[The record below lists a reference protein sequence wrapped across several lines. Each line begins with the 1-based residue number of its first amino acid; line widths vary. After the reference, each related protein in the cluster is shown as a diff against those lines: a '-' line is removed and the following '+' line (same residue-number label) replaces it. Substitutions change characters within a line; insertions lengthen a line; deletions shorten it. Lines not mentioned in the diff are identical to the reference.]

1 MSTDISMSAV
11 MAVPRT
17 GDGFRALV
25 LPSIAASAARFADL
39 PPESATSLSQA
50 VQELAQHARASG
62 AELDFRIDE
71 DSGRVVVSVIDQAD
85 GTVLRQMPSEEAL
98 RISRNLAKLES
109 CVIECQA

>member
-1 MSTDISMSAV
+1 MSTEISMNAV
-11 MAVPRT
+11 TAVPRT

-25 LPSIAASAARFADL
+25 LPTTSASAARSADL
-39 PPESATSLSQA
+39 APESAVGLSQA
-50 VQELAQHARASG
+50 VQDLRQQARSAG

-109 CVIECQA
+109 CVFECQA

>member
-1 MSTDISMSAV
+1 MSTDILMSSIA
-11 MAVPRT
+11 AVPRT

-25 LPSIAASAARFADL
+25 LPTTSASAAR
-39 PPESATSLSQA
+39 SAELSAEPATGLSQA
-50 VQELAQHARASG
+50 VQELAQHARSSG